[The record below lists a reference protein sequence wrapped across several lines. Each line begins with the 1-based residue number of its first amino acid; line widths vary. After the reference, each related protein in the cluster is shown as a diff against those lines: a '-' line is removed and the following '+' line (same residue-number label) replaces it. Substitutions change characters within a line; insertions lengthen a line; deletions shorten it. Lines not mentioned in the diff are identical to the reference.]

1 MATVTL
7 PDGKKIDVKDGS
19 TCMDIALGIGE
30 RLARDALACVMDGK
44 TVDLSTPVA
53 RDATL
58 KILTFNDA
66 EGKQVFRHSASHLL
80 AHAVKRLFPAAK
92 LAIGPAVQDGFYYDI
107 DASVPFTQDDLAK
120 IEEEMK
126 KIVKEDLPFERVSL
140 NKEDAV
146 QVMQDEPYKVE
157 MIDEIEGA
165 ITIYR
170 NGVFKDLCSGPHVP
184 STGRIR
190 AFRLTKLAGAY
201 WKGDSKNKQ
210 LQRIYGVAFPTKD
223 ELKSYLKLIEEAEK
237 RDHKRIGKEMQLY
250 SFHDEGPGFPFIHP
264 KGMVIWNELL
274 RFWRELHKEDG
285 YVEIKT
291 PSILNRSLWETS
303 GHWNNYRESMYTTQI
318 DGTDFAIK
326 PMNCPGGM
334 IVYKS
339 TIHSYREMPMK
350 VGEIGHVHRHELSG
364 VLSGLFRVRAF
375 HQDDAHIF
383 MTEEQIKDQIFGVI
397 KLAERIYKTFGLDFA
412 LELSTRPEKSIGT
425 DEQWSKATQ
434 GLKAALDEYG
444 TPYAVNEGDGAF
456 YGPKIDFHIRD
467 ALARTWQCGTIQL
480 DMSLPERFDLTY
492 EGADGKKHRPV
503 MIHRVIY
510 GSVERFFGIIVEH
523 FAGKFPL
530 WISPVQVR
538 LITVA
543 DRFLPYAHEVEK
555 ALVDRGIRAE
565 VDARSE
571 SVSKKVREGQ
581 IHRVNYLFVIGE
593 KEQENKTVNIRTREN
608 KVLGEMAVPA
618 ACDMLRSEMDERRLG

>member
-170 NGVFKDLCSGPHVP
+170 NGDFKDLCSGPHVP

-285 YVEIKT
+285 YV
-291 PSILNRSLWETS
+291 
-303 GHWNNYRESMYTTQI
+303 
-318 DGTDFAIK
+318 
-326 PMNCPGGM
+326 
-334 IVYKS
+334 
-339 TIHSYREMPMK
+339 
-350 VGEIGHVHRHELSG
+350 
-364 VLSGLFRVRAF
+364 
-375 HQDDAHIF
+375 
-383 MTEEQIKDQIFGVI
+383 
-397 KLAERIYKTFGLDFA
+397 
-412 LELSTRPEKSIGT
+412 
-425 DEQWSKATQ
+425 
-434 GLKAALDEYG
+434 
-444 TPYAVNEGDGAF
+444 
-456 YGPKIDFHIRD
+456 
-467 ALARTWQCGTIQL
+467 
-480 DMSLPERFDLTY
+480 
-492 EGADGKKHRPV
+492 
-503 MIHRVIY
+503 
-510 GSVERFFGIIVEH
+510 
-523 FAGKFPL
+523 
-530 WISPVQVR
+530 
-538 LITVA
+538 
-543 DRFLPYAHEVEK
+543 
-555 ALVDRGIRAE
+555 
-565 VDARSE
+565 
-571 SVSKKVREGQ
+571 
-581 IHRVNYLFVIGE
+581 
-593 KEQENKTVNIRTREN
+593 
-608 KVLGEMAVPA
+608 
-618 ACDMLRSEMDERRLG
+618 